1 MTTKNRFT
9 LDALLLLSFF
19 ISGCSALIY
28 QVCWQRSLYGVIGV
42 DMDTITI
49 IVSVFMLGI
58 GMGGMIGGW
67 LSDHYPVQR
76 LGLYAGAELSI
87 ALYGASSLWLLQG
100 LETML
105 AGIGGNGGAIS
116 ALACFA
122 FLLVPTTLMGV
133 TLPLLTMAFN
143 ERHTNIGISVG
154 QLYFV
159 NTLGAATGAVLVP
172 FVLLP
177 LWTLGQVVWLA
188 VVGNVVVAMC
198 ALLAGR
204 LPAAPKAAQ
213 GVPA

>member
-1 MTTKNRFT
+1 MTAKNRFT

-42 DMDTITI
+42 DMDSITI

-100 LETML
+100 LETGDYVGWHWWERRRYQC
-105 AGIGGNGGAIS
+105 AGLFCLFAGAHHADGGHTA
-116 ALACFA
+116 ALDHGF
-122 FLLVPTTLMGV
+122 
-133 TLPLLTMAFN
+133 
-143 ERHTNIGISVG
+143 
-154 QLYFV
+154 
-159 NTLGAATGAVLVP
+159 
-172 FVLLP
+172 
-177 LWTLGQVVWLA
+177 
-188 VVGNVVVAMC
+188 
-198 ALLAGR
+198 
-204 LPAAPKAAQ
+204 
-213 GVPA
+213 